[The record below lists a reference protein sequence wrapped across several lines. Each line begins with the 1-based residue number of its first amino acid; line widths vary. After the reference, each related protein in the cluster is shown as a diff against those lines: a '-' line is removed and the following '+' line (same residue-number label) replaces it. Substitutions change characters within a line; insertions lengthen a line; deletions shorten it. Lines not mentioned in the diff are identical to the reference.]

1 MDEQNKDTE
10 EQIKFT
16 QLLKELADTQVTL
29 AKINAQL
36 AIRESKDQIETI
48 VDSKSKELIEQAK
61 KFGAKLEKIEQEY
74 ANQNADREGIV
85 EEFEKRLAEASEEYD
100 KILQDSIACF
110 ISSLLACNSCACV
123 LLISVGL
130 FSI

>member
-36 AIRESKDQIETI
+36 AIRESKDQIEAI

-61 KFGAKLEKIEQEY
+61 NLE
-74 ANQNADREGIV
+74 QNW
-85 EEFEKRLAEASEEYD
+85 K
-100 KILQDSIACF
+100 K
-110 ISSLLACNSCACV
+110 
-123 LLISVGL
+123 
-130 FSI
+130 

>member
-48 VDSKSKELIEQAK
+48 VDSKSKELIEQK
-61 KFGAKLEKIEQEY
+61 KNLE
-74 ANQNADREGIV
+74 QNW
-85 EEFEKRLAEASEEYD
+85 K
-100 KILQDSIACF
+100 K
-110 ISSLLACNSCACV
+110 
-123 LLISVGL
+123 
-130 FSI
+130 

>member
-48 VDSKSKELIEQAK
+48 VDSKSK
-61 KFGAKLEKIEQEY
+61 KIW
-74 ANQNADREGIV
+74 
-85 EEFEKRLAEASEEYD
+85 S
-100 KILQDSIACF
+100 KIGKNRTRICKSKC
-110 ISSLLACNSCACV
+110 
-123 LLISVGL
+123 
-130 FSI
+130 

>member
-61 KFGAKLEKIEQEY
+61 KFGAKLEKIEQEV
-74 ANQNADREGIV
+74 I
-85 EEFEKRLAEASEEYD
+85 
-100 KILQDSIACF
+100 
-110 ISSLLACNSCACV
+110 
-123 LLISVGL
+123 ISVKTQDAWTVLCVSYDEGN
-130 FSI
+130 STE

>member
-36 AIRESKDQIETI
+36 AIRESKKQRT
-48 VDSKSKELIEQAK
+48 
-61 KFGAKLEKIEQEY
+61 Y
-74 ANQNADREGIV
+74 
-85 EEFEKRLAEASEEYD
+85 
-100 KILQDSIACF
+100 
-110 ISSLLACNSCACV
+110 
-123 LLISVGL
+123 
-130 FSI
+130 

>member
-16 QLLKELADTQVTL
+16 QLLKELTDTQVTL

-61 KFGAKLEKIEQEY
+61 NLE
-74 ANQNADREGIV
+74 QNW
-85 EEFEKRLAEASEEYD
+85 K
-100 KILQDSIACF
+100 K
-110 ISSLLACNSCACV
+110 
-123 LLISVGL
+123 
-130 FSI
+130 

>member
-48 VDSKSKELIEQAK
+48 VDSKAKNLLNKQKNLEQNWK
-61 KFGAKLEKIEQEY
+61 K
-74 ANQNADREGIV
+74 
-85 EEFEKRLAEASEEYD
+85 
-100 KILQDSIACF
+100 
-110 ISSLLACNSCACV
+110 
-123 LLISVGL
+123 
-130 FSI
+130 

>member
-61 KFGAKLEKIEQEY
+61 KFGGIMEIDWS
-74 ANQNADREGIV
+74 NIVEGIWKQ
-85 EEFEKRLAEASEEYD
+85 FPTAL
-100 KILQDSIACF
+100 ACF
-110 ISSLLACNSCACV
+110 WM
-123 LLISVGL
+123 GL
-130 FSI
+130 HEGRKENKNQK